1 MEYIYIYIFV
11 CIIYIYT
18 INVQLLIQ
26 ISHLV
31 AWVALI
37 GGMRKKT
44 MQKVLPRDCKAEL
57 LHLDSNNGN
66 WPIVLCHCLLC
77 GSVSDLAVE
86 RAEHILFRQGF
97 ISWRTRSSPE
107 VLFIFQVLCKESPEQ
122 WINWQERLKSKQC
135 FLHSCVLR
143 DAKDEEM
150 AVFSRGHSGTAASW
164 QQKHELFSNIWWL
177 MFLTSW
183 ECRGVWDFSFQWG
196 FRTRCARPYPKSRI
210 VFIFQVERESEC
222 KLVRWKG
229 NQSAIA
235 LERFGFGFGFHNI

>member
-1 MEYIYIYIFV
+1 MNNRCLCVRRRCRDGQEDDAASAASRLQSGVPAFRQQQW
-11 CIIYIYT
+11 
-18 INVQLLIQ
+18 QLADSVVPLLALW
-26 ISHLV
+26 ISF
-31 AWVALI
+31 WF
-37 GGMRKKT
+37 
-44 MQKVLPRDCKAEL
+44 
-57 LHLDSNNGN
+57 
-66 WPIVLCHCLLC
+66 
-77 GSVSDLAVE
+77 SVAVE
-86 RAEHILFRQGF
+86 RADRILLKQGF

-235 LERFGFGFGFHNI
+235 LERFVFGFGFHNI